1 MRALAWALVC
11 VVLAMIAGVVA
22 YGAGTDA
29 KDPKY
34 PLRFYLSGR
43 WVNGDS
49 SDVVAAYPSN
59 EDTTGKRNALTW
71 VGGTFQQWT
80 FEPDSTEYYDFFCND
95 TLMTTF
101 SGRLFWANNVP
112 ERFVESARAFA
123 AGVVD
128 SSALATDAAIKSLKA
143 SSSSNALTLTTPDST
158 IKRIEADTLQGRW
171 LRATGVIEAVDTF
184 TASDGTLSG
193 LDSLRTRTI
202 RTTGNTRL
210 GDGLG
215 DVTYIVGGIVQGS
228 GASTFASDA
237 TFNSDVDIDTDLN
250 VNRIA
255 TFQDSIVVGA
265 SGDTTT
271 THPVTGFWR
280 MTSGQ
285 VLTVPSGTGSGTLAY
300 PGAVEGMYFISTSA
314 DGVGTSLLLRNMSF
328 VYSSPGHVSY
338 LGTTDLSNDRDFFV
352 IGFKR

>member
-1 MRALAWALVC
+1 MRALTLALVC
-11 VVLAMIAGVVA
+11 IVLAMIAGVVA
-22 YGAGTDA
+22 YGADTDA
-29 KDPKY
+29 KDPHY
-34 PLRFYLSGR
+34 PLRFYLSSR

-59 EDTTGKRNALTW
+59 EDTTGKRNELTW
-71 VGGTFQQWT
+71 VGGSFQQWT
-80 FEPDSTEYYDFFCND
+80 FEPDSTEYYDFYCND

-101 SGRLFWANNVP
+101 SGRLFWANNIP

-128 SSALATDAAIKSLKA
+128 SASLASDAALKSLKA

-171 LRATGVIEAVDTF
+171 VRGTGVVEAIGTF
-184 TASDGTLSG
+184 SASDGTLQG
-193 LDSLRTRTI
+193 IDSLRTRTI

-215 DVTYIVGGIVQGS
+215 DVTYIIGGIVQGS
-228 GASTFASDA
+228 GASTFGSDA
-237 TFNSDVDIDTDLN
+237 TFNSDVDVDTDLN
-250 VNRIA
+250 VDGIA
-255 TFQDSIVVGA
+255 TFQDSVVTGA

-271 THPVTGFWR
+271 THPFTGFAR
-280 MTSGQ
+280 MLSA
-285 VLTVPSGTGSGTLAY
+285 VVITVGAFDTGGTDLF
-300 PGAVEGMYFISTSA
+300 PGATSDMSFLALPISTTP
-314 DGVGTSLLLRNMSF
+314 GTTVLNKSLAVS
-328 VYSSPGHVSY
+328 YSSVGHVDWIATSY
-338 LGTTDLSNDRDFFV
+338 GSDRDFLV

>member
-1 MRALAWALVC
+1 MRVLAWALVG

-22 YGAGTDA
+22 YGADTDA

-34 PLRFYLSGR
+34 PLRFYLSSR

-59 EDTTGKRNALTW
+59 EDTTGKRNELTW
-71 VGGTFQQWT
+71 VGGSFQQWT
-80 FEPDSTEYYDFFCND
+80 FEPDSTEYYDFYCND

-112 ERFVESARAFA
+112 ERFIESSRSFA

-128 SSALATDAAIKSLKA
+128 SSALSTDAAIKSLKA

-171 LRATGVIEAVDTF
+171 LRGTGVIEAVDTF

-228 GASTFASDA
+228 GASTFASNA

-250 VNRIA
+250 VDRIA
-255 TFQDSIVVGA
+255 TFQDSVIVGA

-271 THPVTGFWR
+271 THPVTGFLRWH
-280 MTSGQ
+280 SAQ
-285 VLTVPSGTGSGTLAY
+285 VLTVDALATGGTMAF
-300 PGAVEGMYFISTSA
+300 PGATADMVFSAISI
-314 DGVGTSLLLRNMSF
+314 DGVGSTLLTRMVSV
-328 VYSSPGHVSY
+328 VYDSPGHVSW
-338 LGTTDLSNDRDFFV
+338 LSTSNGSPRDFLV
-352 IGFKR
+352 IGYKY